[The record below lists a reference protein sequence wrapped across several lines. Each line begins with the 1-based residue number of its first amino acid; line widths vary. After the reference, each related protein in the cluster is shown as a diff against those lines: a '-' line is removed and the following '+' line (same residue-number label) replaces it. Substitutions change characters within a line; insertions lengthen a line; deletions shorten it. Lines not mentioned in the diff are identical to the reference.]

1 MTAIKSDERLDAAS
15 TIAPTV
21 DVQNKDLET
30 GSTSVDLEEPSPRD
44 PNIVDWDGPN
54 DPANPQNW
62 PRKKKVITVVLV
74 SSVTFVTSV
83 TT

>member
-21 DVQNKDLET
+21 DVQKKDLET